1 MTGPR
6 QETPN
11 EDSPLTSPVD
21 GLTLELNSVFIGVS
35 RAATKNV
42 EIRLSRLDLTPARV
56 AVISILHRNPAQRL
70 TVGEI
75 AAGLHVSSTN
85 ISRRLDGLE
94 RTGWVQRERNPDD
107 GRSIYI
113 RLTDQGRRK
122 ADAILPGIY
131 RSMNE
136 AWSCFSNTDKQEL
149 LKLLDRM
156 MKHLQARAAIV
167 EPLGA
172 K

>member
-1 MTGPR
+1 MTGPT
-6 QETPN
+6 QEKAN
-11 EDSPLTSPVD
+11 QDSALTSPVD
-21 GLTLELNSVFIGVS
+21 GLTLELNSVFVGLS

-42 EIRLSRLDLTPARV
+42 EGRLARLDLTPARV
-56 AVISILHRNPAQRL
+56 AVISILHRHPAQRL

-85 ISRRLDGLE
+85 ISRRIDGLE
-94 RTGWVQRERNPDD
+94 STGWVQRERNPDD

-122 ADAILPGIY
+122 ADAVLPGIY
-131 RSMNE
+131 RGMNE
-136 AWSCFSNTDKQEL
+136 AWSCFSSEDKEEL
-149 LKLLDRM
+149 LQLLNRM
-156 MKHLQARAAIV
+156 MKHLEARASLV